1 MSTEHH
7 TPVSL
12 STVKDTDPH
21 MQPAAKDPAKV
32 ERRVAWT
39 LLAGLVSFIAFG
51 WTYWVDAAPWA
62 LGATM
67 GAGFTFLGVGMVAW
81 GKYLMPKGPFVEERH
96 PLRSSDEEREAF
108 ASVIANR
115 GGGVVKRRPL
125 LGALLGGGMG
135 VFGVVALFPLLRS
148 LGPLPKKTLEHTDW
162 KKGSYLVTQ
171 DGRRIHVDDF
181 IVNEVATVFPEGFQ
195 DTENGQAVDQ
205 TIVIRLD
212 TEDYVTMKGRESWA
226 PAGYVAYSKLCS
238 HLGCPVGLYE
248 QALQLLVCP
257 CHQSM
262 FDVTIGAVPNFGPAP
277 RPLPQL
283 PLYIDRDGY
292 LRSQSDYKEPVGPG
306 YWERS

>member
-12 STVKDTDPH
+12 STAKDTDPH

>member
-1 MSTEHH
+1 
-7 TPVSL
+7 VSL

>member
-12 STVKDTDPH
+12 STVKDMDPH

-108 ASVIANR
+108 ASVVANR

-162 KKGSYLVTQ
+162 KKGS
-171 DGRRIHVDDF
+171 
-181 IVNEVATVFPEGFQ
+181 
-195 DTENGQAVDQ
+195 
-205 TIVIRLD
+205 
-212 TEDYVTMKGRESWA
+212 
-226 PAGYVAYSKLCS
+226 
-238 HLGCPVGLYE
+238 
-248 QALQLLVCP
+248 
-257 CHQSM
+257 
-262 FDVTIGAVPNFGPAP
+262 
-277 RPLPQL
+277 
-283 PLYIDRDGY
+283 
-292 LRSQSDYKEPVGPG
+292 
-306 YWERS
+306 

>member
-12 STVKDTDPH
+12 STAKDTDPH

-108 ASVIANR
+108 ASVDRKSTRLNSSH
-115 GGGVVKRRPL
+115 
-125 LGALLGGGMG
+125 
-135 VFGVVALFPLLRS
+135 VALSRMPS
-148 LGPLPKKTLEHTDW
+148 
-162 KKGSYLVTQ
+162 S
-171 DGRRIHVDDF
+171 
-181 IVNEVATVFPEGFQ
+181 A
-195 DTENGQAVDQ
+195 
-205 TIVIRLD
+205 
-212 TEDYVTMKGRESWA
+212 
-226 PAGYVAYSKLCS
+226 
-238 HLGCPVGLYE
+238 
-248 QALQLLVCP
+248 
-257 CHQSM
+257 
-262 FDVTIGAVPNFGPAP
+262 
-277 RPLPQL
+277 
-283 PLYIDRDGY
+283 
-292 LRSQSDYKEPVGPG
+292 
-306 YWERS
+306 